1 MFQPSADLGRRRSN
15 SELIREHEKAVD
27 SGIQDLGQ
35 DIVTNITSWGDR
47 KTADD
52 FPCVPPIADLLP
64 IRVATLE
71 PNTTHRQRVLRG
83 TIAVKKP
90 TVAAA
95 AGTLLQDEDGNLVK
109 LWLYNLV
116 PMSHSGETDAGAR
129 RQNWE
134 AALSMLPQGQA
145 LAIIEPFY
153 KVMSDGSLGIR
164 VDNPAEVIFLDSL
177 NRQDAATWRDQ
188 GTTLFRSQHYDDAL
202 WAYSKALQHQVSGAG
217 AAGAGA
223 AGGGG
228 AGCGV
233 GGGALLTSLLLNS
246 SACLLALGRSHDA
259 LAAAAAAICLEP
271 HLAKGY
277 YRAALATDALLQH
290 GAAYKL
296 MEAAAGAQVEA
307 QSRGGQEE
315 GGWPSRRPRDKSQ
328 GQVLGGLLTQLSQ
341 AARAQGPRQSKEQQ
355 QTRYQEAS
363 DFGETSPLISTL
375 VCDSVMR
382 VLVGQPGAHIWEVVD
397 VGSDK
402 ELGGAE
408 VATGL
413 KEAGN
418 ILFRGAKHEEAL
430 SAYQA
435 ALGALKAQRQATTTL
450 LCNQSTCHLRLS
462 GTLSLRSACV
472 YACAALTLDGSNP
485 KAHHR
490 RTNALLQLSWLDAA
504 AEAAQAG
511 AARLT
516 GDAAAAQEV
525 AELGKRIQ
533 AALDARADAAVRS
546 KPKDGKSP
554 DALASASHT
563 SATPSATFSGSGS
576 YAASGQSASKRGG
589 TSKEP
594 ATERELAEI
603 LQRGMAEVE
612 EVAALNNMM
621 TALQSM
627 TAHGSNKVPS
637 SQTSDNSMHLAYR
650 YPPQVDVKQAQ
661 RLLQTAYENRRGLP
675 MRTEFMLNWSAERIL
690 ESERHQLIKR
700 LGGND
705 KESFE
710 WYFTA
715 QIGSTRTRTKTPYN
729 STVIQSFSNVP
740 VRSEVLTPGTCHVA
754 IGFADLGG
762 LAASL
767 TLWPEEVCY
776 SSAWKASTRTT
787 FRTALSSLTNQART
801 SKSRGSKGQAGR
813 VPPQSRRMWMESVN
827 AGYIGSVAN
836 FKRKVDRLA
845 LCSYIVTGQ
854 LLEAEVGSTVMFAVP
869 RHFGELALD
878 EKFLQTLSTSE
889 IFGEMKK
896 HQERDIIG
904 AGVELLRF
912 RMERLGRFLRAGHVQ
927 VDVWLANLTPENK
940 NLQEEIRQLKPWTV
954 SWSNVPDYVDTA
966 AFHRMARQLSG
977 AEDTVHYAHS
987 MNWPVE
993 VKGASYLDFLRGD
1006 ESKEKVNFE
1015 KVVTGCPP

>member
-233 GGGALLTSLLLNS
+233 GG
-246 SACLLALGRSHDA
+246 
-259 LAAAAAAICLEP
+259 
-271 HLAKGY
+271 
-277 YRAALATDALLQH
+277 DALLQH

-627 TAHGSNKVPS
+627 TAHGSNKVPCMV
-637 SQTSDNSMHLAYR
+637 DNTVVPFH
-650 YPPQVDVKQAQ
+650 
-661 RLLQTAYENRRGLP
+661 
-675 MRTEFMLNWSAERIL
+675 TEFA
-690 ESERHQLIKR
+690 K
-700 LGGND
+700 
-705 KESFE
+705 
-710 WYFTA
+710 
-715 QIGSTRTRTKTPYN
+715 
-729 STVIQSFSNVP
+729 
-740 VRSEVLTPGTCHVA
+740 
-754 IGFADLGG
+754 
-762 LAASL
+762 
-767 TLWPEEVCY
+767 
-776 SSAWKASTRTT
+776 
-787 FRTALSSLTNQART
+787 
-801 SKSRGSKGQAGR
+801 
-813 VPPQSRRMWMESVN
+813 
-827 AGYIGSVAN
+827 
-836 FKRKVDRLA
+836 
-845 LCSYIVTGQ
+845 
-854 LLEAEVGSTVMFAVP
+854 
-869 RHFGELALD
+869 
-878 EKFLQTLSTSE
+878 
-889 IFGEMKK
+889 
-896 HQERDIIG
+896 
-904 AGVELLRF
+904 
-912 RMERLGRFLRAGHVQ
+912 
-927 VDVWLANLTPENK
+927 
-940 NLQEEIRQLKPWTV
+940 
-954 SWSNVPDYVDTA
+954 
-966 AFHRMARQLSG
+966 
-977 AEDTVHYAHS
+977 
-987 MNWPVE
+987 
-993 VKGASYLDFLRGD
+993 
-1006 ESKEKVNFE
+1006 
-1015 KVVTGCPP
+1015 